1 MLPYHL
7 QTLGTATLVGPDG
20 DVVRLRTRKHFAL
33 LIYLACEPP
42 RPIRRDRLAHLLWS
56 TAETDEARHSLATAL
71 SILKGR
77 LGPDAF
83 DNQRDTVRLLPGR
96 ITTDLAALERAE
108 PDDPELARIGP
119 FLHDFEVPDAPEFAL
134 WCDARRA
141 QLLPRLHSFLGAR
154 IERARR
160 TGDARQ
166 MAALADQL
174 HAVDELSEEGIRA
187 VLESRALAGDRIG
200 ALREYERW
208 RARLADELGAVPSPN
223 LDRLADRLRRRGL
236 VPSTTPLAPLP
247 TEQWKERIFIGRAAE
262 YAVGYSVWEQVRRG
276 ETRHLLVRGTHG
288 VGKTTLTDRL
298 LTTAAIEGAAVVR
311 VACFALERELPYG
324 VIGALVT
331 KLLDLPGSGT
341 VAPEQ
346 LSELGMIVPKV
357 RQRWPSLPPA
367 PNARGEDARIRF
379 TEAVMALLETLAV
392 EHPVAIVIDD
402 LHLADVASLTVL
414 HLILRRLEGVPVM
427 FVLTSSSIPNDEDET
442 ARKFSGHPEALQMEL
457 LPLGELRD
465 GEMEAL
471 LDALL
476 FGGDDPGATARQ
488 AMLRAARG
496 NPMVLDL
503 LVQDWHRCGT
513 ASLALSLGAMTV
525 SANGPREGTWRAL
538 VDAILTHLEPESRA
552 VAHLGAVLGARLN
565 DLGMYTLVDLPVA
578 RTIRALGDLVARHL
592 LRDAGDR
599 LEFASE
605 FVRSQVY
612 LAIPG
617 PMRRLLHSVVAD
629 RLLAAEASG
638 EAIPGLEMAWHLVR
652 ADRLAQGTP
661 YLLDGARSSIRLGAP
676 HEADLA
682 LSTGLNELRGQPR
695 RTAILLLAEALQEL
709 GRWADALRL
718 LVLSKEE
725 FSQAELDRRTVLIL
739 VSERWSTNLSLES
752 NREALATLTGI
763 ACTSSDIEARARA
776 IAATPYFQSQ
786 IRDGGTN
793 PALREAMEHLL
804 SLEIDPYE
812 RLHLLFGTAWW
823 LDQLHERERAERLL
837 REAHDIIERGNYR
850 STIAVRVLVGI
861 AMMENA
867 RGRYDQ
873 SVNLLAMAYA
883 YAKKLDNHVHRSVC
897 AASLGVAYGRLGN
910 TAEQVSWSK
919 MSLQCLR
926 EDDWGIIPLAASY
939 ELSLG
944 FAIDGRD
951 AEARAALD
959 ALEQRIA
966 KTRPEWFRQTAWLMR
981 ADVLHVLGEQRR
993 ALKVAQS
1000 ALNVGNGRLLLPEMA
1015 GPYARWA
1022 TQVAI
1027 HKREF
1032 EAGAKRMAEVLELL
1046 PKLQKKDS
1054 AEVLGAAAMLAAARG
1069 LGGRD
1074 YWNRYRRELMDLPSG
1089 VTRIFRCL
1097 GITEP
1102 TGPTTNKRR

>member
-20 DVVRLRTRKHFAL
+20 DVIRLRTRKHFAL
-33 LIYLACEPP
+33 LIYLAVEPP

-96 ITTDLAALERAE
+96 ITTDLAALERGDL
-108 PDDPELARIGP
+108 DDPDLARIGP
-119 FLHDFEVPDAPEFAL
+119 FLHDVDVPDAPEFAL
-134 WCDARRA
+134 WCDAQRA
-141 QLLPRLHSFLGAR
+141 QLLPKLHSFLGAR

-200 ALREYERW
+200 ALRAYEVW
-208 RARLADELGAVPSPN
+208 SARLADELGAVPSAD
-223 LDRLADRLRRRGL
+223 LVRLADRLRRRGL
-236 VPSTTPLAPLP
+236 APSAASLAPLP
-247 TEQWKERIFIGRAAE
+247 TEQWKERTFLGRAAE
-262 YAVGYSVWEQVRRG
+262 YATCYGVWEQVRRG
-276 ETRHLLVRGTHG
+276 DTRHLMVRGTHG

-324 VIGALVT
+324 VIGAMVN

-346 LSELGMIVPKV
+346 LSELSMIVPRV
-357 RQRWPSLPPA
+357 RQRWPTLPPA

-392 EHPVAIVIDD
+392 EHPLAVVIDD

-427 FVLTSSSIPNDEDET
+427 FALTSSSIPNDEDET
-442 ARKFSGHPEALQMEL
+442 ARKFSGHPEALRMTL
-457 LPLGELRD
+457 LPLGELRE
-465 GEMEAL
+465 GETEAL

-476 FGGDDPGATARQ
+476 VGGADPGPTARQ
-488 AMLRAARG
+488 AMLRASRG

-513 ASLALSLGAMTV
+513 ASLALSLGAMTT
-525 SANGPREGTWRAL
+525 AAQGPREGTWRAL
-538 VDAILTHLEPESRA
+538 IDAILGHLEPESRSA
-552 VAHLGAVLGARLN
+552 ADLGAVLGARLN
-565 DLGMYTLVDLPVA
+565 DLSMYTLVDLPVA
-578 RTIRALGDLVARHL
+578 RTIRALGDLSTRHL

-599 LEFASE
+599 LEFASD

-612 LAIPG
+612 LAMPG
-617 PMRRLLHSVVAD
+617 SLRRMLHAVVAD
-629 RLLAAEASG
+629 RLLDAEAGG

-652 ADRLAQGTP
+652 ADRLAEGTP

-682 LSTGLNELRGQPR
+682 LSTGLNELTGQPR

-718 LVLSKEE
+718 LVLSNED
-725 FSQAELDRRTVLIL
+725 FTQAELDRRTVLIL
-739 VSERWSTNLSLES
+739 VSERWSTTLTLDANH
-752 NREALATLTGI
+752 EALATLINI
-763 ACTSSDIEARARA
+763 ASSSTDIEARARA

-786 IRDGGTN
+786 IRNGETH
-793 PALREAMEHLL
+793 AELEAAMESMLG
-804 SLEIDPYE
+804 LEIDPYE
-812 RLHLLFGTAWW
+812 RIHLLFGTAWW
-823 LDQLHERERAERLL
+823 LDQNHDRDRAERLL
-837 REAHDIIERGNYR
+837 KEANELIERDKVR
-850 STIAVRVLVGI
+850 STIAVRVLVGL

-867 RGRYDQ
+867 RGRYDR
-873 SVNLLAMAYA
+873 SVEHLSTAYA
-883 YAKKLDNHVHRSVC
+883 YAKKLDNQVHKGAC
-897 AASLGVAYGRLGN
+897 AAGLAVAHGRLGD
-910 TAEQVSWSK
+910 TTEQVTWSRH
-919 MSLQCLR
+919 SLQCLR
-926 EDDWGIIPLAASY
+926 GDDWGIVPLAASY
-939 ELSLG
+939 EQSLG
-944 FAIDGRD
+944 FAIEGRD
-951 AEARAALD
+951 TESRAALD
-959 ALEQRIA
+959 ALEQRVA
-966 KTRPEWFRQTAWLMR
+966 KTRPDWFKQTAWLMR
-981 ADVLHVLGEQRR
+981 ADVLHVLGEHRR

-1000 ALNVGNGRLLLPEMA
+1000 ALAVGGRLLLPEMA

-1022 TQVAI
+1022 AKVAI
-1027 HKREF
+1027 HTRDF
-1032 EAGAKRMAEVLELL
+1032 GTGNARLAEVLALL
-1046 PKLQKKDS
+1046 PKLQKKDV
-1054 AEVLGAAAMLAAARG
+1054 AEVLGASAMLAAESG
-1069 LGGRD
+1069 QGGRD
-1074 YWNRYRRELMDLPSG
+1074 YWNRHRRELMALPPG
-1089 VTRIFRCL
+1089 VARLFRCL

-1102 TGPTTNKRR
+1102 PTPGLPKRK